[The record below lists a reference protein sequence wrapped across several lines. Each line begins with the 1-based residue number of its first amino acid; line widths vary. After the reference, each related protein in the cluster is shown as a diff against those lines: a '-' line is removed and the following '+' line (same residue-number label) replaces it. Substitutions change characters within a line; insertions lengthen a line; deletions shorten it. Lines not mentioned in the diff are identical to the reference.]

1 MDRRNFL
8 RRSAAQAGAL
18 ITASTALSSLVGCGG
33 GGGATPIQPLPAT
46 FPGSSTP
53 LPTTAAAS
61 GSFKFPQSV
70 ASGDPKPDGAVL
82 WARVVPTSADDVSTA
97 TGAGSYTVTLKIS
110 SAAGNAALL
119 GTTAALTGSVDA
131 TADVPVYEFYDHT
144 LRHRISGLQPATV
157 YYYQFTAGSSSSRI
171 GRFKTAPAADA
182 DISALNFAFI
192 SCQDWSVNHWAGLDA
207 LAAENIDFVVHLGDY
222 IYEAVGADYQ
232 AGGVETAHA
241 ALTLPDGT
249 ALPTGGKYATTLA
262 DYRYLYKRYRT
273 DRRLQ
278 NLHERFAF
286 VVIWDDH
293 EFSDDC
299 WQDRETYDNGT
310 YNATTQ
316 VGDNTAQP
324 SRRLSANQ
332 AWFEAMPA
340 DISFTLDPGQ
350 GITGIRIYRDLKFG
364 KLMHLV
370 MTDQRLYRADHLIP
384 EAVPSPLTGQA
395 VGSIG
400 ARYMVPQ
407 ATLAGVE
414 AAKLAAG
421 ATLPDPL
428 ALVSVLGAAQRQWW
442 VQTMTTSTA
451 QWKVWGNEVS
461 LLRMGIDGNKIPSAP
476 AAFKTKFI
484 LNADQWDGFNA
495 ERKYLMGQ
503 LLAKGVKNVVAVT
516 GDIHAFYAGV
526 VMADFDAAT
535 PVPAMVDL
543 VTAGVSS
550 NSNFSYF
557 YGAATQPS
565 FAALKPLVATSEAE
579 AEGIAIQMLSAAIA
593 LAAGVTDLSNTAAIQ
608 AAVQGAV
615 LAGKVPAA
623 AFAATATLSKA
634 IINTFD
640 ETQAGAMG
648 SIVAGTIAGL
658 AAAGKSAAAMTL
670 YGLIQQKLAAA
681 LGIPLANVPAAEVVK
696 RLNPF
701 ADSTTGTPPS
711 VNNPWMRHVDSDA
724 QGYAVVALTKTDLTC
739 TFKKMARQVGG
750 TAPATPVASMK
761 TVRVTSGVT
770 DVSVVCPFAP
780 PSKTPGIAGRFF
792 LGRRA
797 YSPR

>member
-1 MDRRNFL
+1 MDRRSFL

-33 GGGATPIQPLPAT
+33 GGDAGTPIQPLPQT

-53 LPTTAAAS
+53 LPDTPAAA
-61 GSFKFPQSV
+61 GAFKFPQSV

-82 WARVVPTSADDVSTA
+82 WARVVPGSADDVTSP
-97 TGAGSYTVTLKIS
+97 TGAGSFTVKLSIS

-119 GTTAALTGSVDA
+119 GTTTALTGTADA

-144 LRHRISGLQPATV
+144 LRHRISGLQSATV
-157 YYYQFTAGSSSSRI
+157 YYYQFTAGDSRSRV
-171 GRFKTAPAADA
+171 GRFKTAPANDT
-182 DISALNFAFI
+182 DNSALSFAFV
-192 SCQDWSVNHWAGLDA
+192 SCQDWSVNHWAGMDA
-207 LAAENIDFVVHLGDY
+207 LAQENIDFVVHLGDY

-232 AGGVETAHA
+232 AGGVESAHTAL
-241 ALTLPDGT
+241 ALPNGTTLPS
-249 ALPTGGKYATTLA
+249 GGKYATTLA

-286 VVIWDDH
+286 VAVWDDH

-310 YNATTQ
+310 FNAATQ
-316 VGDNTAQP
+316 VGDNTAQT
-324 SRRLSANQ
+324 SRRLAANQ

-364 KLMHLV
+364 KLLHLV

-384 EAVPSPLTGQA
+384 EAAPSPLTGQA

-407 ATLAGVE
+407 ATLSGVE
-414 AAKLAAG
+414 TAKLNAG

-428 ALVSVLGAAQRQWW
+428 ALVSILGGAQRQWW
-442 VQTMTTSTA
+442 ASTMTSSTA
-451 QWKVWGNEVS
+451 LWKVWGNEVS
-461 LLRMGIDGNKIPSAP
+461 LLRMGIDGNKIPAAP
-476 AAFKTKFI
+476 AAFKAKFI

-503 LLAKGVKNVVAVT
+503 LLSKGVKNVVAVT

-526 VMADFDAAT
+526 VMADYDAA
-535 PVPAMVDL
+535 PQVPAMVDL

-565 FAALKPLVATSEAE
+565 FAALKPLVATSEFEAE
-579 AEGIAIQMLSAAIA
+579 AIAIQMLSAAIA
-593 LAAGVTDLSNTAAIQ
+593 LGAGVTDLTNTAAVQ
-608 AAVQGAV
+608 AAVQAAIV
-615 LAGKVPAA
+615 AGVVPAA
-623 AFAATATLSKA
+623 AFAPTVSLSRA
-634 IINTFD
+634 VINTFD
-640 ETQAGAMG
+640 ETQAGTMG
-648 SIVAGTIAGL
+648 SIVANTIAGL
-658 AAAGKSAAAMTL
+658 AAASKSVAAMTL
-670 YGLIQQKLAAA
+670 YGLIRQKLATA
-681 LGIPLANVPAAEVVK
+681 LGIPTSAVPVAEIVK

-701 ADSTTGTPPS
+701 ADATTAAAPP
-711 VNNPWMRHVDSDA
+711 VNNPWIKHVDSDA
-724 QGYAVVALTKTDLTC
+724 QGYAVVSLSKTELLCD
-739 TFKKMARQVGG
+739 FKKVNRQVGG
-750 TAPATPVASMK
+750 VAPATPVASVK
-761 TVRVTSGVT
+761 RVRVAAGVT
-770 DVSVVCPFAP
+770 DVTVV
-780 PSKTPGIAGRFF
+780 
-792 LGRRA
+792 
-797 YSPR
+797 

>member
-33 GGGATPIQPLPAT
+33 GGDAGTPIQPLPAT

-53 LPTTAAAS
+53 LPSTSAAT
-61 GSFKFPQSV
+61 GTFKFPQSV

-82 WARVVPTSADDVSTA
+82 WARVVPTSADDVSSA
-97 TGAGSYTVTLKIS
+97 TGAGSYNVTLKIS

-119 GTTAALTGSVDA
+119 GTTSALTGSVDA

-144 LRHRISGLQPATV
+144 LRHRIGGLQPATV
-157 YYYQFTAGSSSSRI
+157 YYYQFTAGSSASRI

-192 SCQDWSVNHWAGLDA
+192 SCQDWSVNHWAGMDA
-207 LAAENIDFVVHLGDY
+207 LSQENVDFIVHLGDY

-232 AGGVETAHA
+232 AGGVETAHT
-241 ALTLPDGT
+241 ALVLPNGT

-286 VVIWDDH
+286 VAIWDDH

-310 YNATTQ
+310 YNTTTQ
-316 VGDNTAQP
+316 VGDNTAQT
-324 SRRLSANQ
+324 SRRLAANQ

-384 EAVPSPLTGQA
+384 EAAPSPLTGQA

-407 ATLAGVE
+407 PTLAGVE
-414 AAKLAAG
+414 AAKVAAG
-421 ATLPDPL
+421 ASLPDPL
-428 ALVSVLGAAQRQWW
+428 ALVSILGGAQRQWW

-461 LLRMGIDGNKIPSAP
+461 LLRMGIDGNKIPTAP
-476 AAFKTKFI
+476 AAFKSKFV

-557 YGAATQPS
+557 YGAALQPS

-593 LAAGVTDLSNTAAIQ
+593 GAAGVTDLSNTAAIQ
-608 AAVQGAV
+608 AAVQAAI

-623 AFAATATLSKA
+623 AFAPTAGLSTA
-634 IINTFD
+634 IVNTFD
-640 ETQAGAMG
+640 ETQAGTMG
-648 SIVAGTIAGL
+648 SIIANLIASL
-658 AAAGKSAAAMTL
+658 AATSRSVAARTL
-670 YGLIQQKLAAA
+670 FGLIQQSLASA
-681 LGIPLANVPAAEVVK
+681 LGIPASAVPTSEVVK

-701 ADSTTGTPPS
+701 ANSTTGAPPT
-711 VNNPWMRHVDSDA
+711 VNNPWIKHVDSDA
-724 QGYAVVALTKTDLTC
+724 QGYAVVQLTKADLTC
-739 TFKKMARQVGG
+739 SFKKMVRQAGG
-750 TAPATPVASMK
+750 TAPATPVASVK
-761 TVRVTSGVT
+761 TVKVAAGVT
-770 DVSVVCPFAP
+770 DVTLV
-780 PSKTPGIAGRFF
+780 
-792 LGRRA
+792 
-797 YSPR
+797 

>member
-1 MDRRNFL
+1 MDRRSFL

-33 GGGATPIQPLPAT
+33 GGDAGTPIEPLPPT

-53 LPTTAAAS
+53 LPATPAAA
-61 GSFKFPQSV
+61 GAFKFPQSV

-82 WARVVPTSADDVSTA
+82 WARVVPNSADEVTSV
-97 TGAGSYTVTLKIS
+97 TGAGSFTVKLSIS

-119 GTTAALTGSVDA
+119 GNTTALTGTADA

-157 YYYQFTAGSSSSRI
+157 YYYQFTAGDSRSRV
-171 GRFKTAPAADA
+171 GRFKTAPAVEADN
-182 DISALNFAFI
+182 SALSFAFI
-192 SCQDWSVNHWAGLDA
+192 SCQDWSVNHWAGMDA

-232 AGGVETAHA
+232 AGGVEAAH
-241 ALTLPDGT
+241 T
-249 ALPTGGKYATTLA
+249 ALALPNGTLLPSGGKYATTLA

-286 VVIWDDH
+286 VAVWDDH

-299 WQDRETYDNGT
+299 WQDRETYDSGT
-310 YNATTQ
+310 FNAATQ
-316 VGDNTAQP
+316 VGDNTAQT

-340 DISFTLDPGQ
+340 DIAFTLDPGA

-364 KLMHLV
+364 KLLHLV
-370 MTDQRLYRADHLIP
+370 MTDERLYRADHLIP
-384 EAVPSPLTGQA
+384 EAAPSPLTGQPL
-395 VGSIG
+395 GSIG

-407 ATLAGVE
+407 PTLAAVE
-414 AAKLAAG
+414 AAKLTAG
-421 ATLPDPL
+421 AGLPDPL
-428 ALVSVLGAAQRQWW
+428 ALVSILGGAQRQWW

-451 QWKVWGNEVS
+451 LWKVWGNEVS
-461 LLRMGIDGNKIPSAP
+461 LLRMGIDGNKIPAAP
-476 AAFKTKFI
+476 AAFKAKFV

-526 VMADFDAAT
+526 VMADYDAAT

-593 LAAGVTDLSNTAAIQ
+593 LGAGVTDLTNTAAVQ
-608 AAVQGAV
+608 AAVGAAI
-615 LAGKVPAA
+615 AGGLVPAA
-623 AFAATATLSKA
+623 AFAATPGLSTA

-640 ETQAGAMG
+640 ETQAGTMG
-648 SIVAGTIAGL
+648 SRVAGTIAGL
-658 AAAGKSAAAMTL
+658 AGASRSVAAMTL
-670 YGLIQQKLAAA
+670 YGLIRQKLATA
-681 LGIPLANVPAAEVVK
+681 LGIPTSAVPAAEIVK

-701 ADSTTGTPPS
+701 ADPATAAAPP
-711 VNNPWMRHVDSDA
+711 VNNPWIRHVDSDA
-724 QGYAVVALTKTDLTC
+724 QGYAVVTLSKTELLCD
-739 TFKKMARQVGG
+739 FKKLARQAGG
-750 TAPATPVASMK
+750 VAPATPVAS
-761 TVRVTSGVT
+761 VRRLRVAAGVT
-770 DVSVVCPFAP
+770 DVTVV
-780 PSKTPGIAGRFF
+780 
-792 LGRRA
+792 
-797 YSPR
+797 

>member
-33 GGGATPIQPLPAT
+33 GGDAGTPIQPLPDT

-53 LPTTAAAS
+53 LPTTTAAS
-61 GSFKFPQSV
+61 GTFKFPQSV

-82 WARVVPTSADDVSTA
+82 WARVVPTSADDVASA
-97 TGAGSYTVTLKIS
+97 TGAGSYTVTLKIT
-110 SAAGNAALL
+110 SADNSANL
-119 GTTAALTGSVDA
+119 GTTTALAGTADA

-144 LRHRISGLQPATV
+144 LRHRISGLKPATV
-157 YYYQFTAGSSSSRI
+157 YYYQFAAGSSVSKV
-171 GRFKTAPAADA
+171 GRFKTAPANDA
-182 DISALNFAFI
+182 DINALNFAFI
-192 SCQDWSVNHWAGLDA
+192 SCQDWSVNHWAGMDA
-207 LAAENIDFVVHLGDY
+207 LAAEDIDFVVHLGDY

-232 AGGVETAHA
+232 AGGVESAHA
-241 ALTLPDGT
+241 ALSLPNGSTLPS
-249 ALPTGGKYATTLA
+249 GGKYATTLT

-273 DRRLQ
+273 DARLQ
-278 NLHERFAF
+278 KLHERFAF
-286 VVIWDDH
+286 VAIWDDH

-310 YNATTQ
+310 FNATTQ
-316 VGDNTAQP
+316 VGDNTAQT
-324 SRRLSANQ
+324 SRRLAANQ

-370 MTDQRLYRADHLIP
+370 MTDERLYRADHLIP
-384 EAVPSPLTGQA
+384 EAAPSPLTGQA

-407 ATLAGVE
+407 PTLAAVE
-414 AAKLAAG
+414 AAKITAG
-421 ATLPDPL
+421 ASLPDPL
-428 ALVSVLGAAQRQWW
+428 ALVSILGGAQRQWW

-451 QWKVWGNEVS
+451 LWKVWGNEVS
-461 LLRMGIDGNKIPSAP
+461 LLRMGIDGNKIPAAP
-476 AAFKTKFI
+476 AAFKSKFI

-526 VMADFDAAT
+526 VMADYDAAT
-535 PVPAMVDL
+535 PVPAIVDL

-557 YGAATQPS
+557 YGAATQPA
-565 FAALKPLVATSEAE
+565 FAALKPLVATSEFEAE
-579 AEGIAIQMLSAAIA
+579 AIAIQMLSAAIA
-593 LAAGVTDLSNTAAIQ
+593 LGAGVTDLSNTAAIQ
-608 AAVQGAV
+608 AAVQAAIQGG
-615 LAGKVPAA
+615 LVPAA
-623 AFAATATLSKA
+623 AFAPTTTLSKA
-634 IINTFD
+634 VINTFD
-640 ETQAGAMG
+640 ETQAGTMG
-648 SIVAGTIAGL
+648 TIVAGTIAGL
-658 AAAGKSAAAMTL
+658 AAASKSVAAMTL
-670 YGLIQQKLAAA
+670 YGLIQQKLATA
-681 LGIPLANVPAAEVVK
+681 LNIPTSSVPASEIVK

-701 ADSTTGTPPS
+701 ADSTTAVAPP
-711 VNNPWMRHVDSDA
+711 VNNPWIKHVDSDA
-724 QGYAVVALTKTDLTC
+724 QGYAVVTLSKTELLCD
-739 TFKKMARQVGG
+739 FKKVARQVGG
-750 TAPATPVASMK
+750 VAPTTPVASVK
-761 TVRVTSGVT
+761 RVRVAAGVT
-770 DVSVVCPFAP
+770 DVTVV
-780 PSKTPGIAGRFF
+780 
-792 LGRRA
+792 
-797 YSPR
+797 

>member
-1 MDRRNFL
+1 MDRRSFL

-33 GGGATPIQPLPAT
+33 GGDAGTPIEPLPPTFPGSGTPLPAT
-46 FPGSSTP
+46 P
-53 LPTTAAAS
+53 AAA
-61 GSFKFPQSV
+61 GAFKFPQSV

-82 WARVVPTSADDVSTA
+82 WARVVPGSADDVASV
-97 TGAGSYTVTLKIS
+97 TGAGSFTVKLSIS

-119 GTTAALTGSVDA
+119 GTTTALTGTADA

-157 YYYQFTAGSSSSRI
+157 YYYQFTAGDSRSRV
-171 GRFKTAPAADA
+171 GRFQTAPAVETDN
-182 DISALNFAFI
+182 SALSFAFI
-192 SCQDWSVNHWAGLDA
+192 SCQDWSVNHWAGMDA
-207 LAAENIDFVVHLGDY
+207 LAQENIDFVVHLGDY

-232 AGGVETAHA
+232 AGGVEAAHG
-241 ALTLPDGT
+241 ALALPNGTTLPG
-249 ALPTGGKYATTLA
+249 GGKYATTLS

-286 VVIWDDH
+286 VAVWDDH

-310 YNATTQ
+310 FNATTQ
-316 VGDNTAQP
+316 VGDNTAQT

-340 DISFTLDPGQ
+340 DISFTLDPGA

-364 KLMHLV
+364 KLLHLV
-370 MTDQRLYRADHLIP
+370 MTDERLYRADHLIP
-384 EAVPSPLTGQA
+384 EAAPSPLTGQP

-407 ATLAGVE
+407 PTLAAVE
-414 AAKLAAG
+414 AAKLGAG
-421 ATLPDPL
+421 AALPDPL
-428 ALVSVLGAAQRQWW
+428 ALVSILGGAQRQWW

-451 QWKVWGNEVS
+451 LWKVWGNEVS
-461 LLRMGIDGNKIPSAP
+461 LLRMGIDGNKIPAAP
-476 AAFKTKFI
+476 AAFKAKFV

-526 VMADFDAAT
+526 VMADYDAAT

-593 LAAGVTDLSNTAAIQ
+593 LGAGVTDLTNTAAVQ
-608 AAVQGAV
+608 AAVGAAI
-615 LAGKVPAA
+615 AGGLVPAA
-623 AFAATATLSKA
+623 AFAATPGLSTA

-640 ETQAGAMG
+640 ETQAGTMG
-648 SIVAGTIAGL
+648 SLVAATLAGL
-658 AAAGKSAAAMTL
+658 AGASRSVAAMTL
-670 YGLIQQKLAAA
+670 YGLIRQKLATA
-681 LGIPLANVPAAEVVK
+681 LGIPTSAVPAAEIVK

-701 ADSTTGTPPS
+701 ADPTTAAAPP
-711 VNNPWMRHVDSDA
+711 VNNPWIKHVDSDA
-724 QGYAVVALTKTDLTC
+724 QGYAVVTLSKTELLCD
-739 TFKKMARQVGG
+739 FKKLARQAGG
-750 TAPATPVASMK
+750 VAPATPVAS
-761 TVRVTSGVT
+761 VRRLRVAAGVT
-770 DVSVVCPFAP
+770 DVTVV
-780 PSKTPGIAGRFF
+780 
-792 LGRRA
+792 
-797 YSPR
+797 

>member
-1 MDRRNFL
+1 MDRRSFL

-33 GGGATPIQPLPAT
+33 GGDAGTPIQPLPDT
-46 FPGSSTP
+46 FPGSATP
-53 LPTTAAAS
+53 LPTTAAAT
-61 GSFKFPQSV
+61 GAYKFPQSV

-82 WARVVPTSADDVSTA
+82 WARVVPGSADDVASA
-97 TGAGSYTVTLKIS
+97 TGAGSYTVKLNV
-110 SAAGNAALL
+110 SAASGNAALL
-119 GTTAALTGSVDA
+119 GTTTALTGTADA

-144 LRHRISGLQPATV
+144 LRHRIGGLQPATV
-157 YYYQFTAGSSSSRI
+157 YYYQFTAGDSRSRV

-192 SCQDWSVNHWAGLDA
+192 SCQDWSVNHWAGMDA
-207 LAAENIDFVVHLGDY
+207 LAQENIDFIVHLGDY

-232 AGGVETAHA
+232 AGGVESAHA
-241 ALTLPDGT
+241 ALVLPNGT
-249 ALPTGGKYATTLA
+249 ALPSGGKYATTLA

-278 NLHERFAF
+278 NLHERFAY
-286 VVIWDDH
+286 VAIWDDH

-310 YNATTQ
+310 FNATTQ
-316 VGDNTAQP
+316 VGDNTAQT
-324 SRRLSANQ
+324 SRRLAANQ
-332 AWFEAMPA
+332 AWFENMPA

-384 EAVPSPLTGQA
+384 EAAPSPLTGQP
-395 VGSIG
+395 VGAIG

-407 ATLAGVE
+407 ATLSAVE
-414 AAKLAAG
+414 TAKLTAG

-428 ALVSVLGAAQRQWW
+428 ALVSVLGGAQRQWW
-442 VQTMTTSTA
+442 AQTMTASTA
-451 QWKVWGNEVS
+451 LWKVWGNEVS
-461 LLRMGIDGNKIPSAP
+461 LLRMGIDGNKIPAAP
-476 AAFKTKFI
+476 AAFKAKFV

-579 AEGIAIQMLSAAIA
+579 SEAIAIQILSAAIA
-593 LAAGVTDLSNTAAIQ
+593 IGAGVTDLSNTAAIQ
-608 AAVQGAV
+608 ATVVAAIGA
-615 LAGKVPAA
+615 GIVPAA
-623 AFAATATLSKA
+623 AFAPTATLSKA

-640 ETQAGAMG
+640 ETQAGTMG
-648 SIVAGTIAGL
+648 TIVAGTIAGL
-658 AAAGKSAAAMTL
+658 AAAGKSVAAMTL
-670 YGLIQQKLAAA
+670 YGLIRQKLATA
-681 LGIPLANVPAAEVVK
+681 LGIPTSAVPVSEIAK

-701 ADSTTGTPPS
+701 ADATTAVAPP
-711 VNNPWMRHVDSDA
+711 VNNPWIRHVDSDA
-724 QGYAVVALTKTDLTC
+724 QGYAVVTLSKTELLCD
-739 TFKKMARQVGG
+739 FKKVARQVGG
-750 TAPATPVASMK
+750 VAPTTPVASVK
-761 TVRVTSGVT
+761 RVRVAAGVT
-770 DVSVVCPFAP
+770 DVTVV
-780 PSKTPGIAGRFF
+780 
-792 LGRRA
+792 
-797 YSPR
+797 

>member
-1 MDRRNFL
+1 MDRRSFL

-33 GGGATPIQPLPAT
+33 GGDAGTPIQPLPDT

-53 LPTTAAAS
+53 LPATAAAS
-61 GSFKFPQSV
+61 GAYKFPQSV

-82 WARVVPTSADDVSTA
+82 WARVVPTSADDVTTA
-97 TGAGSYTVTLKIS
+97 TGAGSYTVTLKITNADN
-110 SAAGNAALL
+110 SANL
-119 GTTAALTGSVDA
+119 GTTTALSGTVTA

-157 YYYQFTAGSSSSRI
+157 YYYQFTAGSGVSKV
-171 GRFKTAPAADA
+171 GRFKTAPANDA
-182 DISALNFAFI
+182 DIGALNFAFV
-192 SCQDWSVNHWAGLDA
+192 SCQDWSVNHWAGMDA
-207 LAAENIDFVVHLGDY
+207 LAQENVDFIVHLGDY

-232 AGGVETAHA
+232 AGGVESGHA
-241 ALTLPDGT
+241 ALALPNGT
-249 ALPTGGKYATTLA
+249 ALPAGGGKYATTLT

-273 DRRLQ
+273 DARLQ
-278 NLHERFAF
+278 KLHERFAF
-286 VVIWDDH
+286 VAIWDDH

-310 YNATTQ
+310 FNATTQ
-316 VGDNTAQP
+316 VGDNTAQT
-324 SRRLSANQ
+324 SRRLAANQ
-332 AWFEAMPA
+332 AWFENMPA

-384 EAVPSPLTGQA
+384 EAAPSPLTGQA

-414 AAKLAAG
+414 AAKINAG

-428 ALVSVLGAAQRQWW
+428 ALVSILGGAQRTWW
-442 VQTMTTSTA
+442 AQTMTASTA
-451 QWKVWGNEVS
+451 LWKVWGNEVS
-461 LLRMGIDGNKIPSAP
+461 LLRMGIDGNKIPAAP
-476 AAFKTKFI
+476 AAFKAKF
-484 LNADQWDGFNA
+484 LLDADQWDGYNA

-593 LAAGVTDLSNTAAIQ
+593 IAAGVTDLTNTAAIQ
-608 AAVQGAV
+608 AAVGAAIAAH
-615 LAGKVPAA
+615 LVPAA
-623 AFAATATLSKA
+623 AFAPTPGLSTA

-640 ETQAGAMG
+640 ETQAGTMG
-648 SIVAGTIAGL
+648 TIVANTNAML
-658 AAAGKSAAAMTL
+658 AATAKSVAAMTL
-670 YGLIQQKLAAA
+670 YGLIQQK
-681 LGIPLANVPAAEVVK
+681 
-696 RLNPF
+696 
-701 ADSTTGTPPS
+701 
-711 VNNPWMRHVDSDA
+711 
-724 QGYAVVALTKTDLTC
+724 
-739 TFKKMARQVGG
+739 
-750 TAPATPVASMK
+750 
-761 TVRVTSGVT
+761 
-770 DVSVVCPFAP
+770 
-780 PSKTPGIAGRFF
+780 
-792 LGRRA
+792 
-797 YSPR
+797 

>member
-1 MDRRNFL
+1 MDRRSFL

-33 GGGATPIQPLPAT
+33 GGDAGAPIQPLPET

-53 LPTTAAAS
+53 LPPTAAAS
-61 GSFKFPQSV
+61 GTFKFPQSV

-82 WARVVPTSADDVSTA
+82 WARVVPSTADDVTSA
-97 TGAGSYTVTLKIS
+97 TGAGSYSVTLKIS
-110 SAAGNAALL
+110 SAAGNAELM
-119 GTTAALTGSVDA
+119 GTTSTLTGSVAA

-157 YYYQFTAGSSSSRI
+157 YYYQFTAGSSVSRI
-171 GRFKTAPAADA
+171 GRFKTAPANDT
-182 DISALNFAFI
+182 DINALNFAFV
-192 SCQDWSVNHWAGLDA
+192 SCQDWNVNHWAGMDT
-207 LAAENIDFVVHLGDY
+207 LATENIDFIVHLGDY

-232 AGGVETAHA
+232 AGGVESAHA
-241 ALTLPDGT
+241 ALALPNGT
-249 ALPTGGKYATTLA
+249 ALPTGGKYATTLG

-286 VVIWDDH
+286 VAVWDDH

-310 YNATTQ
+310 FNATTQ
-316 VGDNTAQP
+316 VGDNTAQTP
-324 SRRLSANQ
+324 RRLAANQ
-332 AWFEAMPA
+332 AWFENMPA

-350 GITGIRIYRDLKFG
+350 SITGIRIYRDLKFG

-384 EAVPSPLTGQA
+384 EAAPSPLTGQA

-428 ALVSVLGAAQRQWW
+428 ALVSVLGGAQRQWW

-461 LLRMGIDGNKIPSAP
+461 LLRMGMDGNKIPGAP
-476 AAFKTKFI
+476 AAFKAKFV

-526 VMADFDAAT
+526 VMADYDAAT

-565 FAALKPLVATSEAE
+565 FAALKPLVATSEFEAE
-579 AEGIAIQMLSAAIA
+579 AIAIQMLSAAIA
-593 LAAGVTDLSNTAAIQ
+593 IGAGVTDLGNTAAIQ
-608 AAVQGAV
+608 AAVQGAIQ
-615 LAGKVPAA
+615 AGLVPAA
-623 AFAATATLSKA
+623 AFAPTASLSRA
-634 IINTFD
+634 VVNTFD
-640 ETQAGAMG
+640 ETQAGTMG
-648 SIVAGTIAGL
+648 TLISGL
-658 AAAGKSAAAMTL
+658 ITSMAVAGKSVAAMTL

-681 LGIPLANVPAAEVVK
+681 LGIPANFVPASEIVK

-701 ADSTTGTPPS
+701 ADPTTAVAPP
-711 VNNPWMRHVDSDA
+711 VNNPWIKHVDSDA
-724 QGYAVVALTKTDLTC
+724 QGYAVVSLSKTELIC

-750 TAPATPVASMK
+750 TAPASPVAAVR
-761 TVRVTSGVT
+761 TVRVATGVT
-770 DVSVVCPFAP
+770 DVSVV
-780 PSKTPGIAGRFF
+780 AG
-792 LGRRA
+792 L
-797 YSPR
+797 

>member
-1 MDRRNFL
+1 MDRRSFL

-33 GGGATPIQPLPAT
+33 GGDAGAPIQPLPQT
-46 FPGSSTP
+46 FPGTDTP
-53 LPTTAAAS
+53 IPATSAAA
-61 GSFKFPQSV
+61 GAYKFPQSV

-82 WARVVPTSADDVSTA
+82 WARVVPNSADDVASA
-97 TGAGSYTVTLKIS
+97 TGGGSFTVKLTIS
-110 SAAGNAALL
+110 SAAGNAANL
-119 GTTAALTGSVDA
+119 GTTAPLTGSDA

-157 YYYQFTAGSSSSRI
+157 YYYQFTAGSNVSRV
-171 GRFKTAPAADA
+171 GRFKTAPANDT
-182 DISALNFAFI
+182 DVNSLNFAFI
-192 SCQDWSVNHWAGLDA
+192 SCQDWSVNHWAGMDA
-207 LAAENIDFVVHLGDY
+207 LAQEPVDFIVHLGDY

-232 AGGVETAHA
+232 AGGVESAHTAL
-241 ALTLPDGT
+241 ALPNGT

-286 VVIWDDH
+286 VAVWDDH

-310 YNATTQ
+310 FNATTG
-316 VGDNTAQP
+316 VGDNTAQNP
-324 SRRLSANQ
+324 RRLAANR
-332 AWFEAMPA
+332 AWFENMPA

-350 GITGIRIYRDLKFG
+350 GITAIRIYRDLKFG

-370 MTDQRLYRADHLIP
+370 MTDQRLYRADHIIP
-384 EAVPSPLTGQA
+384 EAAPNPLTGQP

-407 ATLAGVE
+407 ATLADTEG
-414 AAKLAAG
+414 KKIAAG
-421 ATLPDPL
+421 TTLPDPL
-428 ALVSVLGAAQRQWW
+428 ALVSVLGGAQRQWW

-451 QWKVWGNEVS
+451 LWKIWGNEVS
-461 LLRMGIDGNKIPSAP
+461 LLRMGIDGAKIPAAP
-476 AAFKTKFI
+476 AAFQTKFV
-484 LNADQWDGFNA
+484 LNADQWDGFNT

-503 LLAKGVKNVVAVT
+503 LLTKGVKNVVAVT

-535 PVPAMVDL
+535 QVPAMVDL

-579 AEGIAIQMLSAAIA
+579 AEAIAIQMLSAAIA
-593 LAAGVTDLSNTAAIQ
+593 IAAGVTDLTNTAAIQ
-608 AAVQGAV
+608 AAVQAAIVGG
-615 LAGKVPAA
+615 LVPAA
-623 AFAATATLSKA
+623 AFAPTASLSHA

-640 ETQAGAMG
+640 ETQAGTMG
-648 SIVAGTIAGL
+648 TILAGTIAGL
-658 AAAGKSAAAMTL
+658 AAADKSVAAMTL
-670 YGLIQQKLAAA
+670 YGLIQQKLAGE
-681 LGIPLANVPAAEVVK
+681 LGIPPANVPASEIIK
-696 RLNPF
+696 RLSPF
-701 ADSTTGTPPS
+701 ANSTTGVQPP
-711 VNNPWMRHVDSDA
+711 VNNPWIKHVDSDA
-724 QGYAVVALTKTDLTC
+724 QGYAVVTLSKTELICD
-739 TFKKMARQVGG
+739 FKKMARQVGG
-750 TAPATPVASMK
+750 AAPTTPVATTK
-761 TVRVTSGVT
+761 RVRVAVGVT
-770 DVSVVCPFAP
+770 DVTVV
-780 PSKTPGIAGRFF
+780 
-792 LGRRA
+792 
-797 YSPR
+797 

>member
-1 MDRRNFL
+1 MDRRSFL

-33 GGGATPIQPLPAT
+33 GGDAGAPIEPLPAT

-53 LPTTAAAS
+53 LPATPAANGAY
-61 GSFKFPQSV
+61 KFPQSV

-82 WARVVPTSADDVSTA
+82 WARVVPSSADDVTSA
-97 TGAGSYTVTLKIS
+97 AGGGSFTVTLKIS

-119 GTTAALTGSVDA
+119 GTTTALTGTADA
-131 TADVPVYEFYDHT
+131 SADVPVYEFYDHT
-144 LRHRISGLQPATV
+144 LRHRISGLQANTV
-157 YYYQFTAGSSSSRI
+157 YYYQFTAGSTTSRV
-171 GRFKTAPAADA
+171 GRFKTAPAAETDN
-182 DISALNFAFI
+182 SSLNFAFV
-192 SCQDWSVNHWAGLDA
+192 SCQDWSVNHWAGMDA
-207 LAAENIDFVVHLGDY
+207 LAQENIDFIVHLGDY

-232 AGGVETAHA
+232 AGGVESAHA
-241 ALTLPDGT
+241 ALALPAGT
-249 ALPTGGKYATTLA
+249 TLPTGGKYATTIA

-286 VVIWDDH
+286 VAVWDDH

-310 YNATTQ
+310 FNPTTQ
-316 VGDNTAQP
+316 VGDNTAQT
-324 SRRLSANQ
+324 SRRLAANQ
-332 AWFEAMPA
+332 AWFENMPA

-384 EAVPSPLTGQA
+384 EAAPSPLTGQA

-400 ARYMVPQ
+400 ARYLVPQ

-421 ATLPDPL
+421 AALPDPL
-428 ALVSVLGAAQRQWW
+428 ALVSVLGGAQRQWW

-461 LLRMGIDGNKIPSAP
+461 LLRMGMDGNKIPTAP
-476 AAFKTKFI
+476 ATFKAKFV

-503 LLAKGVKNVVAVT
+503 LLSKGVKNVVAVT

-526 VMADFDAAT
+526 VMADYDAAT

-543 VTAGVSS
+543 VTAGMSS

-557 YGAATQPS
+557 YSAATQPA
-565 FAALKPLVATSEAE
+565 FAALKPLVATSEFEAE
-579 AEGIAIQMLSAAIA
+579 AIAIQMLSAAIA
-593 LAAGVTDLSNTAAIQ
+593 IAAGVTDLSNTAAIQ
-608 AAVQGAV
+608 AAVQGAIM
-615 LAGKVPAA
+615 AGKVPAA
-623 AFAATATLSKA
+623 AFAPTTALART

-640 ETQAGAMG
+640 ETQNGNMG
-648 SIVAGTIAGL
+648 NIVAATIAGL
-658 AAAGKSAAAMTL
+658 AGAGKSAAAMTL
-670 YGLIQQKLAAA
+670 YGLIQQSLAAA
-681 LGIPLANVPAAEVVK
+681 LGIPANLVPPTEVVK

-701 ADSTTGTPPS
+701 ANSTTGVPPTI
-711 VNNPWMRHVDSDA
+711 NNPWIKHVDSDA
-724 QGYAVVALTKTDLTC
+724 QGYAVVSVSKTEMLC

-750 TAPATPVASMK
+750 TAPTTPVASIK
-761 TVRVTSGVT
+761 TVRVAAGVT
-770 DVSVVCPFAP
+770 DVTVAAS
-780 PSKTPGIAGRFF
+780 
-792 LGRRA
+792 L
-797 YSPR
+797 

>member
-33 GGGATPIQPLPAT
+33 GGDAGTPIQPLPDT
-46 FPGSSTP
+46 FPGTSTP
-53 LPTTAAAS
+53 LPATAAAS

-82 WARVVPTSADDVSTA
+82 WARVVPGSADDVASA
-97 TGAGSYTVTLKIS
+97 TGAGSYNVTLKIT
-110 SAAGNAALL
+110 SADNSAIL
-119 GTTAALTGSVDA
+119 GTTTALTGSVDA

-144 LRHRISGLQPATV
+144 LRHRISGLKPATV
-157 YYYQFTAGSSSSRI
+157 YYYQFTAGGNASRVA
-171 GRFKTAPAADA
+171 RFKTAPAVDA

-192 SCQDWSVNHWAGLDA
+192 TCQDWSVNHWAGLDA
-207 LAAENIDFVVHLGDY
+207 LAQESIDFVVHLGDY

-232 AGGVETAHA
+232 AGGVESAHA
-241 ALTLPDGT
+241 ALTLPNGT

-286 VVIWDDH
+286 VMIWDDH

-310 YNATTQ
+310 FNAATQ
-316 VGDNTAQP
+316 VGDNTAQTP
-324 SRRLSANQ
+324 RRLAANQ

-384 EAVPSPLTGQA
+384 EAAPSPLTGQP

-407 ATLAGVE
+407 ATLSAVE
-414 AAKLAAG
+414 TAKLAAA

-428 ALVSVLGAAQRQWW
+428 ALVSILGAAQRQWW
-442 VQTMTTSTA
+442 VDTMTNSTA

-461 LLRMGIDGNKIPSAP
+461 LLRMGIDGNKIPTAP
-476 AAFKTKFI
+476 AAFKAKF
-484 LNADQWDGFNA
+484 LLDCDQWDGFNA

-557 YGAATQPS
+557 YGAATQPA

-579 AEGIAIQMLSAAIA
+579 AEAIAIQMLSAAIA
-593 LAAGVTDLSNTAAIQ
+593 IAAGVTDLSNTAAIQ
-608 AAVQGAV
+608 AAVQGAI
-615 LAGKVPAA
+615 LAGLVPAA
-623 AFAATATLSKA
+623 AFAPTATLSKA

-640 ETQAGAMG
+640 ETQAGTMG
-648 SIVAGTIAGL
+648 AIVANTIAGL
-658 AAAGKSAAAMTL
+658 AAAAKSVAAMTL
-670 YGLIQQKLAAA
+670 YGLIQQKLATA
-681 LGIPLANVPAAEVVK
+681 LGIPASFVPASEIVK

-701 ADSTTGTPPS
+701 ANSTTGVPPT
-711 VNNPWMRHVDSDA
+711 VNNPWIRHVDSDA
-724 QGYAVVALTKTDLTC
+724 QGYAVVSLSKTELVC
-739 TFKKMARQVGG
+739 NFKKMARQVGG
-750 TAPATPVASMK
+750 VAPANPVASVK
-761 TVRVTSGVT
+761 TVRVATGVT
-770 DVSVVCPFAP
+770 DVTV
-780 PSKTPGIAGRFF
+780 G
-792 LGRRA
+792 
-797 YSPR
+797 

>member
-33 GGGATPIQPLPAT
+33 GGDPGTPIQPLPST
-46 FPGSSTP
+46 FPGTSTP
-53 LPTTAAAS
+53 VPATSAAS

-82 WARVVPTSADDVSTA
+82 WARVVPTSADDVASA
-97 TGAGSYTVTLKIS
+97 TGAGSYTVTLKVT
-110 SAAGNAALL
+110 SADNSASL
-119 GTTAALTGSVDA
+119 GTTTALSGSIDA

-144 LRHRISGLQPATV
+144 LRHRIGGLKPATV
-157 YYYQFTAGSSSSRI
+157 YYYQFTAGSGVSKV
-171 GRFKTAPAADA
+171 GRFKTAPASDA
-182 DISALNFAFI
+182 DIGALNFAFV

-207 LAAENIDFVVHLGDY
+207 LAQENVDFIVHLGDY

-232 AGGVETAHA
+232 AGGVESTHA
-241 ALTLPDGT
+241 ALVLPNGT

-273 DRRLQ
+273 DARLQ
-278 NLHERFAF
+278 KLHERFAF
-286 VVIWDDH
+286 VAIWDDH

-299 WQDRETYDNGT
+299 WQDRETYDNGSFDAKT
-310 YNATTQ
+310 GI
-316 VGDNTAQP
+316 GDNTEQLP
-324 SRRLSANQ
+324 RRLAANQ
-332 AWFEAMPA
+332 AWFENMPA
-340 DISFTLDPGQ
+340 DISFTLDPGA

-370 MTDQRLYRADHLIP
+370 MTDQRLYRADHIIP
-384 EAVPSPLTGQA
+384 EAAPSPLTGQQ

-407 ATLAGVE
+407 ATRDSVE
-414 AAKLAAG
+414 AAKLQAG
-421 ATLPDPL
+421 AALPDPL

-442 VQTMTTSTA
+442 VQTMATSTA
-451 QWKVWGNEVS
+451 QWKLWGNEVS
-461 LLRMGIDGNKIPSAP
+461 LLRMGIDGNKIPTAP
-476 AAFKTKFI
+476 AAFKAKFL
-484 LNADQWDGFNA
+484 LNCDQWDGFNA

-503 LLAKGVKNVVAVT
+503 LLANKVQNVVAVT

-526 VMADFDAAT
+526 VMADYDAAT

-557 YGAATQPS
+557 YGAATQPA
-565 FAALKPLVATSEAE
+565 FAALKPLVATSQAE
-579 AEGIAIQMLSAAIA
+579 AEGVAIQMLSAAIA
-593 LAAGVTDLSNTAAIQ
+593 MAAGVTDLSNTAAIQ
-608 AAVQGAV
+608 AAVGAAIQ
-615 LAGKVPAA
+615 AGLVPAA
-623 AFAATATLSKA
+623 AFAPTPGLSTAV
-634 IINTFD
+634 INTFD
-640 ETQAGAMG
+640 ETQAGTMG
-648 SIVAGTIAGL
+648 SILANAIAGL

-681 LGIPLANVPAAEVVK
+681 LGIPPANVPASEIVK

-701 ADSTTGTPPS
+701 ANSTTGVPPT
-711 VNNPWMRHVDSDA
+711 VNNPWIRHVDSDA
-724 QGYAVVALTKTDLTC
+724 QGYAVVSLSKTELLCD
-739 TFKKMARQVGG
+739 FKKVARQVGG
-750 TAPATPVASMK
+750 VAPTPPVASVK
-761 TVRVTSGVT
+761 RVRVAAGVA
-770 DVSVVCPFAP
+770 DVTVV
-780 PSKTPGIAGRFF
+780 
-792 LGRRA
+792 
-797 YSPR
+797 